1 MNPQHPTHKLPDELK
16 NNSRPQDPLVELLL
30 AIADD
35 KLMLGHRASDW
46 TGLAPVLEEDI
57 AFSAIAQ
64 EEIAHASALYEM
76 VASLLD
82 TNADAVAFGRQPHE
96 YRCANL
102 VTLSDEFDWA
112 RAIARQLF
120 CDHLDILRFDRLGRS
135 ANAPLA
141 ALASRIRAEE
151 TTHVEHADIWTIRL
165 GGGGDESRKRM
176 QAALDALAPGASM
189 LFETTMG
196 NETLEQAGIYPRGDE
211 DMFDRWQ
218 ADLQRVVSEAGLRLN
233 IPSPPSPDAAGGRPC
248 GGRSGKH
255 SDGFVALL
263 DEMCEVYRI
272 EPFAAW

>member
-1 MNPQHPTHKLPDELK
+1 MNPQHRMQKLPDELK
-16 NNSRPQDPLVELLL
+16 TNSRAQDPLVELLL

-82 TNADAVAFGRQPHE
+82 TNADAVAFGRKPDE

-112 RAIARQLF
+112 RAIARQFF
-120 CDHLDILRFDRLGRS
+120 CDHLDIQRFDRLARS

-141 ALASRIRAEE
+141 ALAGRIRAEE
-151 TTHVEHADIWTIRL
+151 TTHVEHADIWMIRL
-165 GGGGDESRKRM
+165 GGGGDESKQRM
-176 QAALDALAPGASM
+176 QAALDALAPEASM

-196 NETLEQAGIYPRGDE
+196 NETLEEAGIYPRGDE
-211 DMFDRWQ
+211 DRRSRIDMFDRWQ
-218 ADLQRVVSEAGLRLN
+218 ADLQRVVSEVGLTLDVRR
-233 IPSPPSPDAAGGRPC
+233 PSPDATGGR
-248 GGRSGKH
+248 RGKH
-255 SDGFVALL
+255 SDSFVALL